1 MLAVRT
7 LYFMQTS
14 QAVVDEIPLDDK
26 LKDLRRYL
34 EPLVRSG
41 RLETAKLVLVRF
53 YKERLEIL
61 EAESAFIDKDL
72 EIVGLRK
79 IAEEVLGVRL

>member
-1 MLAVRT
+1 MVG
-7 LYFMQTS
+7 
-14 QAVVDEIPLDDK
+14 EIPLDDK
-26 LKDLRRYL
+26 LKDLRKYL
-34 EPLVRSG
+34 ESLCRGG
-41 RLETAKLVLVRF
+41 RHETAKLVLMRF